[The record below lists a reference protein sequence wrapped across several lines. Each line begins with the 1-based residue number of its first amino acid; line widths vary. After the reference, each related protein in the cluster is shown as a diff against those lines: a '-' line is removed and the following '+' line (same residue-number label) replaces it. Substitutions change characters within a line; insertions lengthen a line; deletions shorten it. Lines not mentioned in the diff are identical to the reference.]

1 MDQTDQTAKDIADQI
16 RGSQIHAM
24 ESNVPKSMVGYLAA
38 AALASFIA
46 FAEWAWLLVA
56 WAPLILAISVAR
68 IVLALK
74 TARLPPGPRSLQ
86 DERRLQIAT
95 AIVSLTM
102 ALAPTWIVLHSE
114 GVTTALMLMLMVST
128 LWGGVLVQAPMFSS
142 AVSYACAPLPIWL
155 VYLAMS
161 DLTQGQIVLG
171 ALFVVTSVVALDNV
185 KRYAASFEAELRQR
199 MTLQRQSDQMKQQAD
214 VIGLLLK
221 DHEDQSSDWLWQ
233 TDRQGR
239 VVEPSARFTQAFG
252 ERGQPLA
259 GAAFLELFA
268 AGEVRGNAEALTSLR
283 EHLLAGRP
291 FRDRIVPGRQAG
303 HPRWWSISGR
313 PVLDASGALRG
324 FRGVM
329 GDVTIAKEA
338 QAHVDYL
345 AHHDA
350 LTGLAN
356 RMHFQSRV
364 QSDLDVGGRR
374 TISLVSLDLDGLKAV
389 NDRFGHPTGD
399 AVLVVIAGRLRT
411 VTSANGVVARLGGDE
426 FAIAANGLDL
436 DALEGLCRGLIDALG
451 TPIRIGADDIL
462 IGATIG
468 VAVAPTD
475 GRTVAELLKNA
486 EAALHRAKREGRG
499 QYRFF
504 EAGMDRQ
511 IQLRALLLQ
520 DLRDAL
526 PADQLTL
533 HYQPFVDARTGS
545 VTGCEALLRW
555 GHPTRGMI
563 SPAEFIPLAEES
575 GLITTIGKWVIERAC
590 RSAVRWPGDVRVSVN
605 VSPRQFKDSHLP
617 AHIEAVLSAT
627 GLAPRR
633 LEIEVTEAV
642 LIDDAGSALEI
653 LRRIR
658 AIGVKLALDDFGTGY
673 SSLSYLRD
681 FPFDKVKID
690 RSFVRDIED
699 RRDSQVIVQGIRSIA
714 LGLGMTI
721 TAEGVETAGQAQR
734 LRTSGCHELQ
744 GFLFS
749 KPRPE
754 AEIPALLEQ
763 RHVLPPV
770 EDEDASAHPSGA
782 APAEQRAPRDEAV
795 ISLG

>member
-1 MDQTDQTAKDIADQI
+1 MEQTDQAAKDIADQI

-46 FAEWAWLLVA
+46 LPEWAWLLALWV
-56 WAPLILAISVAR
+56 PLIVAISLAR
-68 IVLALK
+68 IALALR
-74 TARLPPGPRSLQ
+74 TSRQPPGPRSRRDEGWLQ
-86 DERRLQIAT
+86 VAT
-95 AIVSLTM
+95 SVVALTM
-102 ALAPTWIVLHSE
+102 ALAPVWIVLHSD
-114 GVTTALMLMLMVST
+114 GVTSALMLMLMVSA
-128 LWGGVLVQAPMFSS
+128 LWGGVVVQAPMFSS
-142 AVSYACAPLPIWL
+142 AVSYACAPLPIWMA
-155 VYLAMS
+155 YLLMS
-161 DLTQGQIVLG
+161 DLTQGQVVLA
-171 ALFVVTSVVALDNV
+171 ALYSVNCVVALDNV
-185 KRYAASFEAELRQR
+185 RRYAVSFEAELRQR
-199 MTLQRQSDQMKQQAD
+199 IALQRQSDQMSHQAD

-233 TDRQGR
+233 TDGQGR
-239 VVEPSARFTQAFG
+239 IVDPSARFAEAFG
-252 ERGQPLA
+252 ERGHALA
-259 GAAFLELFA
+259 GTALLELFA
-268 AGEVRGNAEALTSLR
+268 ERDVRGNTEALIPLR
-283 EHLLAGRP
+283 DHLVAGRS
-291 FRDRIVPGRQAG
+291 FRDWVIPGQRAG
-303 HPRWWSISGR
+303 QPRWWSISGR
-313 PVLDASGALRG
+313 PMLDAQGILLG
-324 FRGVM
+324 YRGVM

-356 RMHFQSRV
+356 RRHFQSRV
-364 QSDLDVGGRR
+364 QTDLDFGGRR
-374 TISLVSLDLDGLKAV
+374 QISLISLDLDGFKSV
-389 NDRFGHPTGD
+389 NDRFGDPTGD
-399 AVLVVIAGRLRT
+399 ALLVAIAGRLRT
-411 VTSANGVVARLGGDE
+411 VTSAHGVVARLGGDE
-426 FAIAANGLDL
+426 FAIAATGLEL
-436 DALEGLCRGLIDALG
+436 DALEGLCRALVEVLC
-451 TPIRIGADDIL
+451 TPVRVGADDIL
-462 IGATIG
+462 VGATLG

-475 GRTVAELLKNA
+475 GRTVEELLKNA
-486 EAALHRAKREGRG
+486 GAALKRAKREGRG

-520 DLRDAL
+520 DLRDSL
-526 PADQLTL
+526 HADQLSL
-533 HYQPFVDARTGS
+533 HYQPYVDSRTGI

-555 GHPTRGMI
+555 QHPSRGMI

-575 GLITTIGKWVIERAC
+575 GLIMTIGKWVIERAC
-590 RSAVRWPGDVRVSVN
+590 RTASRWPCGVRISVN

-617 AHIEAVLSAT
+617 THIEAVLRAT
-627 GLAPRR
+627 GLSPQR

-642 LIDDAGSALEI
+642 LIDDAASALEI

-658 AIGVKLALDDFGTGY
+658 AIGVKVSLDDFGTGY

-690 RSFVRDIED
+690 RSFVRDIEE
-699 RRDSQVIVQGIRSIA
+699 RRDSRIIVQGIRSIA

-734 LRTSGCHELQ
+734 LRRAGCDELQ

-754 AEIPALLEQ
+754 VEIPALLEQ
-763 RHVLPPV
+763 RHEMPV
-770 EDEDASAHPSGA
+770 TGEEGEVAVAVARLARVEEAIARSG
-782 APAEQRAPRDEAV
+782 
-795 ISLG
+795 